1 MTVFGN
7 QMARKIKIQVQLE
20 SSSTPLQELQNLVLP
35 LEVSGLQE
43 NSGNEKHNNEFS
55 NA

>member
-1 MTVFGN
+1 
-7 QMARKIKIQVQLE
+7 MARKIKIQVKLQ

-35 LEVSGLQE
+35 MEVSGIQVNLK
-43 NSGNEKHNNEFS
+43 NEKYNNEFS